1 MRHTTEEPKTRN
13 RAVPHFVRHAVEMV
27 LAMVAGMIVLEPVW
41 SFVWPDLA
49 KNVTASALVMATN
62 MSLGM
67 ALWMRI
73 RRHGWASIAEMSAAM
88 YLPYVLFLPFFWTGL
103 VSGMTLMTAGHVLM
117 VPAMLAAMFRRRAE
131 YGA

>member
-1 MRHTTEEPKTRN
+1 MNHTTEPKTRKQTIL
-13 RAVPHFVRHAVEMV
+13 HFTRHAVEML

-41 SFVWPDLA
+41 SFLWPGLA
-49 KNVTASALVMATN
+49 GNVTASALVMATN

-73 RRHGWASIAEMSAAM
+73 RRHRWASIAEMSAAM
-88 YLPYVLFLPFFWTGL
+88 YVPYLLFMPFYWTGL
-103 VSGMTLMTAGHVLM
+103 VSGSTMMTAGHVLM
-117 VPAMLAAMFRRRAE
+117 VPAMLAAMVRRRAE

>member
-1 MRHTTEEPKTRN
+1 M
-13 RAVPHFVRHAVEMV
+13 VVR
-27 LAMVAGMIVLEPVW
+27 LAGLGE
-41 SFVWPDLA
+41 
-49 KNVTASALVMATN
+49 NVTAHVLVMATN

-88 YLPYVLFLPFFWTGL
+88 YLAFVIFLPFYWGGV
-103 VSGMTLMTAGHVLM
+103 VSGSTVMMAGHVLM
-117 VPAMLAAMFRRRAE
+117 VPAMFRRRGE

>member
-1 MRHTTEEPKTRN
+1 MNHTTEPKTRD
-13 RAVPHFVRHAVEMV
+13 RAVLHFTRHAVEMLV
-27 LAMVAGMIVLEPVW
+27 AMVAGMIVLEPVW
-41 SFVWPDLA
+41 SFLWPDLA

-103 VSGMTLMTAGHVLM
+103 ISGTTLMTAGHVLM
-117 VPAMLAAMFRRRAE
+117 VPAMLAAMVRRRAE

>member
-1 MRHTTEEPKTRN
+1 MNHTTEPKTRN
-13 RAVPHFVRHAVEMV
+13 RAVLHFIRHAVEM
-27 LAMVAGMIVLEPVW
+27 LIAMVAGMIVLEPVW
-41 SFVWPDLA
+41 SFLWPGLA
-49 KNVTASALVMATN
+49 GNVTASALVMATN

-103 VSGMTLMTAGHVLM
+103 VSGTTLMTAGHVLM
-117 VPAMLAAMFRRRAE
+117 VPAMLAAMVRRRAE